1 MSGFDTRRFDA
12 SRQPPRETLVRMTAR
27 EYLHMNYVFMDFP
40 ADHFDQLSLQGLQT
54 VFETLGLSNTPVRD
68 FLWHFESVGRVVSDR
83 FGQTEGGYSATIFL
97 IWFRSEIFRLHSTLR
112 EEPEEASQG
121 APAGQGAQ
129 RANTEP
135 PPAGQGAPPL
145 NTVQRT
151 EQAMLMAAEQIR
163 RTQELL
169 ASRGGAAQAAA
180 PQAAAQQ
187 AAAQQAARPQS
198 RDECQLC
205 SDQLTP
211 ENALY
216 LPDGTCPHPLACKSC
231 APTVLRNLEDA
242 NLDLRNEKV
251 HMKCSYCRSSFWIQ
265 SFKDGSPNGTRA
277 IDVWNSY
284 EPRAEDRLPQ
294 RPRQEQPRTVGNS
307 NEAQLHLRT
316 NYFSHLQ
323 YHRQVEALDPYK
335 NLTLDEAEESINA
348 DLQQEDPTAAWSGL
362 DDASRARLMDAVIQ
376 KRRGDTAVIFVNRRR
391 NRVVRWPNDV
401 MDLTQDV
408 LNVDP

>member
-1 MSGFDTRRFDA
+1 MSGFGA
-12 SRQPPRETLVRMTAR
+12 SPQSGVPEMTAGEFLR
-27 EYLHMNYVFMDFP
+27 INYEQLTCHEYRNLDEARTEFIYLKVWDT
-40 ADHFDQLSLQGLQT
+40 SLQRILW
-54 VFETLGLSNTPVRD
+54 D
-68 FLWHFESVGRVVSDR
+68 F
-83 FGQTEGGYSATIFL
+83 YSIFQEAHNAYPQDFDYKARL
-97 IWFRSEIFRLHSTLR
+97 ALLVLWFRGEVFRINSTFMA
-112 EEPEEASQG
+112 PQAEEASQG
-121 APAGQGAQ
+121 APAATRVPTSDPDVLQ
-129 RANTEP
+129 
-135 PPAGQGAPPL
+135 AGQGAPLP
-145 NTVQRT
+145 NTVPRT
-151 EQAMLMAAEQIR
+151 STPEEAMARAEEEIR
-163 RTQELL
+163 KFQELL